1 MRAFNPFP
9 YAVAAFGIAALLE
22 YPLAKKY
29 PLKQPLPMGNRMLA
43 AGALAFVSTYA
54 ASWLV
59 SAWQTRPQ
67 LR

>member
-29 PLKQPLPMGNRMLA
+29 PLKVPVPMGNRMLV
-43 AGALAFVSTYA
+43 AGALAFASTYA
-54 ASWLV
+54 ASWIVAGLR
-59 SAWQTRPQ
+59 RP
-67 LR
+67 